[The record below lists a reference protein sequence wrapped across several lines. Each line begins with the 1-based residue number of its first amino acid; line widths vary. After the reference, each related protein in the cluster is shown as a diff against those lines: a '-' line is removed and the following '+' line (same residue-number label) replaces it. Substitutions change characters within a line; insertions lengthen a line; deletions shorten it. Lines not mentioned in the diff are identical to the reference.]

1 MLHGREEQHCIDPCK
16 YFCSLNS
23 GGISLRV
30 SLLHRLHR
38 LFACNLGSFDLK
50 VEEVMLSVFSFLLTA
65 IPAPLPHPGPLA
77 CTDCPGNYLALQGTV
92 RQPLAYRAGNSRC
105 KGREERKVRDLCL
118 RLAASLSQRP
128 PLAFPLSVSAIS
140 APGEPH
146 WLSNVTTQ
154 VPQSPLFLYLSW
166 AHTFAN
172 SPFVKVPLLL
182 LLLSCFSRVR
192 LCATP

>member
-16 YFCSLNS
+16 YFCSSNS

-105 KGREERKVRDLCL
+105 KGPGVRQALT
-118 RLAASLSQRP
+118 S
-128 PLAFPLSVSAIS
+128 
-140 APGEPH
+140 
-146 WLSNVTTQ
+146 
-154 VPQSPLFLYLSW
+154 
-166 AHTFAN
+166 AHTLSGGAVGCPN
-172 SPFVKVPLLL
+172 EATTLLL
-182 LLLSCFSRVR
+182 QPRQGRQAGFLLNSWLPLRSWGLPGYPFCN
-192 LCATP
+192 